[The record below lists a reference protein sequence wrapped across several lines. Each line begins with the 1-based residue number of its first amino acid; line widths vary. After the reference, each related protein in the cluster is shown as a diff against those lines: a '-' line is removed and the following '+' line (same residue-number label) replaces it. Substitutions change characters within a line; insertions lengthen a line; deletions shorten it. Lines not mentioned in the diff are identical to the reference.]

1 LVPQI
6 RNICSSTTDWYINEI
21 NRLKRDLDSTIH
33 LGNSNISIGAI
44 SVGLDANK
52 ITNEMQDF
60 DWGNAINV
68 ALTAAGIAALFPGV
82 GWVLSGIIAFVG
94 AIFGGIFGND
104 GRSEAKRK
112 VDSTIDDISEKLLCQ
127 LNNGV
132 LKKFKEQYKS
142 VSKDL
147 KQKISAERRNIQTL
161 QSDIENLKEDIKITI
176 NQIKL

>member
-1 LVPQI
+1 
-6 RNICSSTTDWYINEI
+6 
-21 NRLKRDLDSTIH
+21 
-33 LGNSNISIGAI
+33 
-44 SVGLDANK
+44 
-52 ITNEMQDF
+52 M
-60 DWGNAINV
+60 
-68 ALTAAGIAALFPGV
+68 TAAGIAMIIPGV
-82 GWVLSGIIAFVG
+82 GWVFGGIIAFVG

-147 KQKISAERRNIQTL
+147 KQKISTERRNIQTL

-176 NQIKL
+176 NQMKL

>member
-1 LVPQI
+1 
-6 RNICSSTTDWYINEI
+6 
-21 NRLKRDLDSTIH
+21 
-33 LGNSNISIGAI
+33 
-44 SVGLDANK
+44 
-52 ITNEMQDF
+52 M
-60 DWGNAINV
+60 
-68 ALTAAGIAALFPGV
+68 TAAGIATIIPCV
-82 GWVLSGIIAFVG
+82 GWVLGIIVFAG
-94 AIFGGIFGND
+94 AILGGLLGND

-161 QSDIENLKEDIKITI
+161 QSDIESLKEDIKITI
-176 NQIKL
+176 NQMKL